1 MANFERPALGCIEAD
16 FCKWILNTTHSSTRL
31 KTLDD
36 IHKNYTRVHLLN
48 PIRKPWKTFLASVK
62 RAKNTAPEKKQ
73 ADRSNAA
80 RPRGSKEK
88 KCTRYSAQTMRV
100 RTAPIQKIKSCNA
113 GQSARVVQRAI
124 CSASEIAPL
133 RKRKQ
138 LKFAKHV
145 RIYAVLLFHALIFY

>member
-1 MANFERPALGCIEAD
+1 MRGSEGSVRGERANFTGLALGCIEA
-16 FCKWILNTTHSSTRL
+16 K
-31 KTLDD
+31 
-36 IHKNYTRVHLLN
+36 KNRT
-48 PIRKPWKTFLASVK
+48 PA
-62 RAKNTAPEKKQ
+62 KKQ

-124 CSASEIAPL
+124 CSASASKNCTNSRYGNPL
-133 RKRKQ
+133 TRSR
-138 LKFAKHV
+138 LKIRLSRTPRRASKISKAMRSFGFAQSHA
-145 RIYAVLLFHALIFY
+145 RSPPTLLHRSKFTR